1 MKYLICFSILM
12 MCGCENSQNVKVIG
26 HTRSRTN
33 VRRMHDDEAKVTCW
47 ILSSESISC
56 LHDLPDGGQ

>member
-1 MKYLICFSILM
+1 MKYLICFSIL

-26 HTRSRTN
+26 HTALADN
-33 VRRMHDDEAKVTCW
+33 VRRMHDDEVKVTCW
-47 ILSSESISC
+47 ILSDQSISC